1 MRYIAAASCT
11 FLATLLFGCSDEP
24 ADVAT
29 AAATSGNGGATT
41 TTVVQSAA
49 STSSSTTGAGGST
62 TEPIYPDPDW
72 AEGSPS
78 DYGFDPVAL
87 DAAATLAGELESY
100 CLLVIKNGVLI
111 AEHYYQGHNE
121 NTAQKS
127 FSVAKAYAST
137 LVGIAVERGD
147 IASLDEPVSTY
158 VDEWKG
164 TPNEA
169 ITIREILSMTSG
181 LEWSLWDDYVS
192 LVTFSDDHSA
202 FAIGLQPAEPPG
214 TSWTYNNGAVQIL
227 EPLFRGATGMTIE
240 QYAAEH
246 LWTPIGM
253 QASWAHDPAG
263 NPTVYASVLSSCR
276 DHARFGYLYLRNGHW
291 KDEQIVPES
300 YVSEALT
307 PSQSFNRAYGYFFWL
322 NGETPALDPMMEPLP
337 GRLAPNA
344 PTDLI
349 GARGFGNQFVD
360 VLPSQDLVVVRFG
373 TDPLGTFDFDELFAD
388 AHFEK
393 HDAILGA
400 VLDAMV
406 E

>member
-1 MRYIAAASCT
+1 MRFIAAVPYAL
-11 FLATLLFGCSDEP
+11 LAVSLLGCSDDP
-24 ADVAT
+24 ATVAT
-29 AAATSGNGGATT
+29 TATSGSGGGSTSVAQSTAT
-41 TTVVQSAA
+41 SA
-49 STSSSTTGAGGST
+49 SSSSTTGAGGST
-62 TEPIYPDPDW
+62 SEPIYPDPDW
-72 AEGSPS
+72 AEGNPS
-78 DYGFDPVAL
+78 DYGFDPAAL

-100 CLLVIKNGVLI
+100 CLLVIKNGVLV

-137 LVGIAVERGD
+137 LVGIAIERGD
-147 IASLDEPVSTY
+147 IASLDEPVSSY
-158 VDEWKG
+158 VSEWQG
-164 TPNEA
+164 TANEA
-169 ITIREILSMTSG
+169 ITIREIMSMTSG

-192 LVTFSDDHSA
+192 LVTFSDDHTA
-202 FAIGLQPAEPPG
+202 HAIGLQPAEPPG

-253 QASWAHDPAG
+253 EATWAHDPAG

-276 DHARFGYLYLRNGHW
+276 HHARFGYLYLRNGVW
-291 KDEQIVPES
+291 KDEQIVPTS
-300 YVSEALT
+300 YLSEALT
-307 PSQSFNRAYGYFFWL
+307 PSQPFNRAYGYFFWL

-337 GRLAPNA
+337 GMLAPNA

-373 TDPLGTFDFDELFAD
+373 TDPLGSLDFDELFAD

-400 VLDAMV
+400 VLDALI